1 MDSARFV
8 SDIYLPQMLYAHTIR
23 SPVAKGRL
31 INIERPKL
39 PPGYILITAKD
50 IPGKNSLGDSSHPI
64 LAGEELSYIGEPLAL
79 LLGPD
84 KNTLEDCAKNCKVVA
99 EEGTPDEEII
109 AARRDIRIG
118 DADAALAGAESV
130 LRGNYS
136 TGIQELWNAEP
147 QGAVAWLNDT
157 DDQDDQDDQDNNG
170 LTQTRGEKAKKSK
183 TSKKNI
189 LVVQTAT
196 QWLFHVRRSVAQV
209 LGLADSAVLV
219 KPAKPG
225 LFTGGRL
232 WYPSLIACHA
242 ALGAWIAKKPV
253 RVILSRTEDFYFA
266 PKRCG
271 TEIAISSAHNEKGN
285 ISGIEINAT
294 VNLGAYEINAKE
306 ILDHVY
312 LGTLGV
318 YNTKNI
324 TFSGIAIRTNTPPQG
339 PFAGFG
345 YSQGAFALERHVS
358 RIAENCNQD
367 PSQWRTENYSK
378 SPPGFL
384 AKNAVPHV
392 SLIDTVTKISDYRR
406 KWASYELLRQNHRGK
421 DTASSWAQ
429 RGESLRGIGIA
440 MGYQGA
446 GLLYI
451 GVDKNGYSMEV
462 TLEKDM
468 ALEIKTT
475 MVGSG
480 NDYQVIWGGIA
491 SEILGPDVEKLQIN
505 CGDEF
510 VDSGPS
516 VASRN
521 ITFLTKLFEQCCREI
536 SKQRLRR
543 QLPITVRKTIRPPKN
558 PVFDERFPNPEPQQ
572 NPDRSS
578 ADSLPENNEY
588 IDYSGF
594 VRPGWAAAVV
604 EVETDS
610 VEYLP
615 RLRGVW
621 ISVDGGKI
629 FSEDRA
635 RRSLKTA
642 VVQALGWA
650 YREQISYV
658 NGAIPREQF
667 ENFTIPGPSEIPP
680 VNIEFIKNDS
690 DEPKGIG
697 DLPYACIPAAYLQ
710 AVSQAIDYHFESI
723 PLKPADIWYA
733 DIKKKKGESPA

>member
-1 MDSARFV
+1 MDSLRFV

-31 INIERPKL
+31 IDIECQKL

-50 IPGKNSLGDSSHPI
+50 VPGKNSLGDSFHPI
-64 LAGEELSYIGEPLAL
+64 LAGEELFYIGEPVAL

-84 KNTLEDCAKNCKVVA
+84 KNTLEDCAKNCKVIA
-99 EEGTPDEEII
+99 EEGMPDEKIKEIEEII
-109 AARRDIRIG
+109 VARRDIRIG

-147 QGAVAWLNDT
+147 QGAVAWINDT
-157 DDQDDQDDQDNNG
+157 NENG
-170 LTQTRGEKAKKSK
+170 LTQTPDEKTKKSK
-183 TSKKNI
+183 TPKNI
-189 LVVQTAT
+189 LIVQTAT
-196 QWLFHVRRSVAQV
+196 QWLFHVRHSVAQV
-209 LGLADSAVLV
+209 LGFADSAVLV

-253 RVILSRTEDFYFA
+253 RMILSRTEDFYFA
-266 PKRCG
+266 PKRCA
-271 TEIAISSAHNEKGN
+271 TEITVSSAHNEKGN
-285 ISGIEINAT
+285 ISGIAIQAT

-312 LGTLGV
+312 LGCLGV

-324 TFSGIAIRTNTPPQG
+324 AFSGVAIRTNTPPQG

-367 PSQWRTENYSK
+367 PSQWRAENCSK
-378 SPPGFL
+378 SPMGFL
-384 AKNAVPHV
+384 AKNAVPHA
-392 SLIDTVTKISDYRR
+392 SLINTATKISDYRR
-406 KWASYELLRQNHRGK
+406 KWASYELLRQNHREK
-421 DTASSWAQ
+421 DHAHTGSWA
-429 RGESLRGIGIA
+429 GENPRGIGIA

-462 TLEKDM
+462 TLEKDNT
-468 ALEIKTT
+468 LEIKTT

-480 NDYQVIWGGIA
+480 NDYQTIWGGIA
-491 SEILGPDVEKLQIN
+491 SEILGLDVEKIRIN
-505 CGDEF
+505 CGGEF

-536 SKQRLRR
+536 NKQRARR
-543 QLPITVRKTIRPPKN
+543 ELPITVRKTIRPPKN
-558 PVFDERFPNPEPQQ
+558 TVFDEFFPNPEPSPGSQI
-572 NPDRSS
+572 PDRSS
-578 ADSLPENNEY
+578 AGYLPENNEY

-615 RLRGVW
+615 LLRGVW

-629 FSEDRA
+629 LNEDRA

-667 ENFTIPGPSEIPP
+667 DNFTIPGPSEIPP

-710 AVSQAIDYHFESI
+710 AVSQAMDYHFESI

-733 DIKKKKGESPA
+733 DIWKKKGESPA